1 MKNRMTRCGKRLAVF
16 AAAVLSLAGCSDDR
30 KSEHPAIWDFV
41 NPSVRFVVTD
51 AETGENLLDPASEN
65 FIGEEAVAVSYKGE
79 RYGIVTEPYAPVSRF
94 NMPRP
99 LALRLERDPYYSSL
113 EELQGWHLSFGEFS
127 PTDNYR
133 DQRFTVEWEDGST
146 TEVEFDLYIV
156 WHDDEPDVKSLVR
169 VDGVDHGS
177 GYDNG
182 WVVRISR

>member
-79 RYGIVTEPYAPVSRF
+79 RYGIVTEPTSPQTTLTIKVLHARHPKRNPF
-94 NMPRP
+94 LRP
-99 LALRLERDPYYSSL
+99 F
-113 EELQGWHLSFGEFS
+113 WVLSF
-127 PTDNYR
+127 YLR
-133 DQRFTVEWEDGST
+133 
-146 TEVEFDLYIV
+146 
-156 WHDDEPDVKSLVR
+156 
-169 VDGVDHGS
+169 
-177 GYDNG
+177 
-182 WVVRISR
+182 

>member
-1 MKNRMTRCGKRLAVF
+1 MGSLRSLPLPPAALTCRVRWPCGWSA
-16 AAAVLSLAGCSDDR
+16 
-30 KSEHPAIWDFV
+30 
-41 NPSVRFVVTD
+41 T
-51 AETGENLLDPASEN
+51 
-65 FIGEEAVAVSYKGE
+65 
-79 RYGIVTEPYAPVSRF
+79 
-94 NMPRP
+94 
-99 LALRLERDPYYSSL
+99 PYYSSL

-156 WHDDEPDVKSLVR
+156 WHGDEPDVKSLVR

>member
-79 RYGIVTEPYAPVSRF
+79 RYGIVTEPSAPASRF

-99 LALRLERDPYYSSL
+99 LALRLDGDP
-113 EELQGWHLSFGEFS
+113 
-127 PTDNYR
+127 
-133 DQRFTVEWEDGST
+133 
-146 TEVEFDLYIV
+146 
-156 WHDDEPDVKSLVR
+156 K
-169 VDGVDHGS
+169 
-177 GYDNG
+177 
-182 WVVRISR
+182 

>member
-79 RYGIVTEPYAPVSRF
+79 RYGIVTEP
-94 NMPRP
+94 
-99 LALRLERDPYYSSL
+99 
-113 EELQGWHLSFGEFS
+113 LS
-127 PTDNYR
+127 PQQT
-133 DQRFTVEWEDGST
+133 
-146 TEVEFDLYIV
+146 L
-156 WHDDEPDVKSLVR
+156 K
-169 VDGVDHGS
+169 
-177 GYDNG
+177 
-182 WVVRISR
+182 ISRLQNKHPVLHPRM